1 MEPEEVTLDT
11 EPEIKR
17 KSSKS
22 LSLKL
27 QSDNTALNGLYRS
40 IFIFPLKYGKDYSL
54 TKMMEK

>member
-1 MEPEEVTLDT
+1 MEPEEVILDT

-17 KSSKS
+17 ESSKS

-27 QSDNTALNGLYRS
+27 QSDNTALKGLYIS
-40 IFIFPLKYGKDYSL
+40 IFIFLLKYGKDYSL